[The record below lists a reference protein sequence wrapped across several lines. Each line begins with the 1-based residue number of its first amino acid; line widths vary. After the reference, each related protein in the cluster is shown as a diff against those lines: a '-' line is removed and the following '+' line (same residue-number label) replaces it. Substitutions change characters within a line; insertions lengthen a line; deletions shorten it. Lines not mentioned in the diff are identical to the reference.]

1 MLTHLI
7 LAAAAFT
14 AGVLNAVAGG
24 GAFVT
29 FPALLLA
36 GVPPVA
42 ANATSTVALFPGQVT
57 SALAYRNDIGGITE
71 FRVSV
76 FIALS
81 IVGGL
86 LGALLLLLTPNA
98 IFAGLVPWLL
108 LFATSVFAIG
118 NFMPGA
124 TRRLSLSHGGVLA
137 VQFVISVYGGY
148 FGGGIG
154 ILMLAALT
162 LFGMRDI
169 NAMNGLKVLLAALM
183 NGAAVVAFIASGIVH
198 WPEALVMAVSSI
210 AGGYIG
216 ALGAKRVDQRLIKGF
231 VVVLGVGLT
240 IYFFVR
246 GAAG

>member
-1 MLTHLI
+1 MLTTLI

-42 ANATSTVALFPGQVT
+42 ANASSTVALFPGQAT
-57 SALAYRNDIGGITE
+57 SAFAYRNDIGGITE

-81 IVGGL
+81 VVGGL
-86 LGALLLLLTPNA
+86 VGALLLLLTPNA
-98 IFAGLVPWLL
+98 VFAGLVPFLL

-118 NFMPGA
+118 NFVPGA

-183 NGAAVVAFIASGIVH
+183 NGAAVIAFIVSGIVH
-198 WPEALVMAVSSI
+198 WPETLVMAVSSI
-210 AGGYIG
+210 AGGYVG
-216 ALGAKRVDQRLIKGF
+216 ALGAKRVDQRAIKGF
-231 VVVLGVGLT
+231 VVVLGVALT
-240 IYFFVR
+240 VYFFVR
-246 GAAG
+246 GA

>member
-14 AGVLNAVAGG
+14 AGAVHAVAGG

-42 ANATSTVALFPGQVT
+42 ANATSTVALFPGQGT

-108 LFATSVFAIG
+108 LFATAVFAIG
-118 NFMPGA
+118 NFVPGA
-124 TRRLSLSHGGVLA
+124 TQRLSLSHRGVLA

-154 ILMLAALT
+154 ILM
-162 LFGMRDI
+162 
-169 NAMNGLKVLLAALM
+169 
-183 NGAAVVAFIASGIVH
+183 
-198 WPEALVMAVSSI
+198 
-210 AGGYIG
+210 
-216 ALGAKRVDQRLIKGF
+216 
-231 VVVLGVGLT
+231 
-240 IYFFVR
+240 
-246 GAAG
+246 